1 MKANN
6 YFSTTDAEYERMKN
20 IRTIKRAFSEMLVRF
35 ENFREICRLY
45 VDRKMELCFTTDST
59 DRGKLWEI
67 QSRLDCSYGE
77 AIEILYEQE
86 VASNAAA

>member
-1 MKANN
+1 MIA
-6 YFSTTDAEYERMKN
+6 TTA
-20 IRTIKRAFSEMLVRF
+20 IAS
-35 ENFREICRLY
+35 
-45 VDRKMELCFTTDST
+45 KMELCFTTDST